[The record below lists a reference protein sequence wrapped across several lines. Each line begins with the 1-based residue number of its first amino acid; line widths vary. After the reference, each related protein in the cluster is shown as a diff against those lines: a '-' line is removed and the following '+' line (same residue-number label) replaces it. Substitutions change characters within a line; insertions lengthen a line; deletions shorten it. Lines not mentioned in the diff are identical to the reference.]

1 MVFPLIFFLREILE
15 NAITA
20 KRACAEDLRAPE
32 WRQCKE
38 RKDEID

>member
-1 MVFPLIFFLREILE
+1 MVFPLIFFLQRFLE

-20 KRACAEDLRAPE
+20 KRACAESLRAPE
-32 WRQCKE
+32 WWQCKE

>member
-1 MVFPLIFFLREILE
+1 MVFPLIFFLPIIFE

-20 KRACAEDLRAPE
+20 KRACAEDLRDSG

>member
-1 MVFPLIFFLREILE
+1 MVFPLIFFLSKTPE

-20 KRACAEDLRAPE
+20 KRACAEGLLAPV

-38 RKDEID
+38 SKDETD